1 MDDRL
6 DYLPSRTASAPAR
19 TTTFSAARAHR
30 SQLTSTEAAYK
41 QLVAPTGTFAMHMLK
56 ASTAGVR
63 SVSASE
69 TSYTRTEN
77 TLRALGS
84 DRDTLG
90 QQLAAVILGANEA
103 HGAQSV
109 GRLADLTSSA
119 ARWEVGAGA
128 MG

>member
-1 MDDRL
+1 MQDRYQV
-6 DYLPSRTASAPAR
+6 DGVPVLPIIAD
-19 TTTFSAARAHR
+19 SAARAHR
-30 SQLTSTEAAYK
+30 SQLTSTEAAYE